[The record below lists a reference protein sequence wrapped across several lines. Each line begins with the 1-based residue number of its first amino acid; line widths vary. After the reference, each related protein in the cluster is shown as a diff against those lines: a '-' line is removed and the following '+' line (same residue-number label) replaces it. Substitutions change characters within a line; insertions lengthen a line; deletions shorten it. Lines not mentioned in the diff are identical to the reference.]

1 MKFNYKKLKK
11 VRKQLSTQS
20 KFSELIDVSEE
31 HYVKIENGYSNPS
44 VPVFLRICKAVNK
57 PAQYF
62 FTSGESFLSEDQNDM
77 LMDFSNERLKI
88 ILTVLKDLYDG
99 LD

>member
-1 MKFNYKKLKK
+1 MKFNYEKIKK

-20 KFSELIDVSEE
+20 KFSELIDISEE